1 MNVKKEDHVCETWI
15 LWSEESKV
23 CHSKMTDSTE
33 NKTKQTADEGDLNYW
48 LGRWQANK
56 IGFHRIEIGR

>member
-1 MNVKKEDHVCETWI
+1 M
-15 LWSEESKV
+15 
-23 CHSKMTDSTE
+23 DSTE